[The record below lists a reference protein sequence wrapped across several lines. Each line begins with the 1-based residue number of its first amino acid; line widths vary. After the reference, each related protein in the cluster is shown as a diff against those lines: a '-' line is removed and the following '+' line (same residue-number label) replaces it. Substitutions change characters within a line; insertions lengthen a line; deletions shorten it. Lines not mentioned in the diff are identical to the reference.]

1 MKFPFVRR
9 KKFNEVV
16 EIAEKRLFEIQHL
29 ILEKNHSEN
38 FLREEI
44 ISQEKAIE
52 RILENSGKFTQKTPM
67 EYFNSKSDE
76 KEIGRVREI
85 FNKWGTDKSTKHQ
98 YEVIYAELK
107 KDLPVLPRILEIG
120 CGSNNPNIRH
130 AMSPTY
136 LPLSSLFALQE
147 IFESHNIEGADID
160 ESLKNQTNFKISTID
175 QFNKDSLC
183 ETVSKSEV
191 IYDLIIDDGVHDIS
205 ANYLTLVHF
214 FKLLRPGGK
223 YMIEDVSL
231 NLVESWRFLLQ
242 DLGIKKMKMYL
253 PKNQLDLTTSTY
265 PECAIILSK
274 DLNQ

>member
-1 MKFPFVRR
+1 MAFPYVSR

-16 EIAEKRLFEIQHL
+16 EIAEKRLFEVQHL
-29 ILEKNHSEN
+29 ILEKKHSEN

-52 RILENSGKFTQKTPM
+52 RILENIGKFKQKTSI
-67 EYFNSKSDE
+67 EYFNSTSDE
-76 KEIGRVREI
+76 EEIGRVREI

-107 KDLPVLPRILEIG
+107 KDLPARPRILEIG

-130 AMSPTY
+130 AMSPKY

-147 IFESHNIEGADID
+147 IFDSHNIEGADID
-160 ESLKNQTNFKISTID
+160 ESLKNQTKFKISTID

-183 ETVSKSEV
+183 ETVSKSKV

-205 ANYLTLVHF
+205 ANYLTLVQF

-223 YMIEDVSL
+223 YVIEDVSL

-242 DLGIKKMKMYL
+242 DLGIIEMRIYL
-253 PKNQLDLTTSTY
+253 PKNQLELTTSTY
-265 PECAIILSK
+265 PECAIILYK
-274 DLNQ
+274 DLHQ